1 VDELWSE
8 LVYLAY
14 HLHWGLDSLLDLE
27 RKDRERLIEEVAR
40 LNQQAWEEVNQY
52 G

>member
-8 LVYLAY
+8 LVYLGY
-14 HLHWGLDSLLDLE
+14 HLHWALDPLLDLE
-27 RKDRERLIEEVAR
+27 HKDRERLMKEVAR
-40 LNQQAWEEVNQY
+40 LNQRAWEEVNEY